1 MSKAS
6 KFLTDLASYEAA
18 HKTPRNGNIPQ
29 IKGRTA
35 FVLIAVLLL
44 FLLGFTYYL
53 MESGLSPRM
62 IDRLESVLFG
72 IAALAGSLRIYYA
85 GKKYPS

>member
-1 MSKAS
+1 MSKTS

-18 HKTPRNGNIPQ
+18 HKAPHDGNIPQ

-44 FLLGFTYYL
+44 FLLAFTYYL
-53 MESGLSPRM
+53 MASGLSPRM
-62 IDRLESVLFG
+62 IVRLESVLFG

-85 GKKYPS
+85 SKK